1 MFVKQPYAHRPRVT
15 VRSVAD
21 GYEVDPAALR
31 AASGGFY
38 TGADAVAAAAV
49 QLSTAQLVADAL
61 GDVPAAHE
69 LAAAFAAFA
78 GAHGDDLR
86 RGAAVVTDTGDGLVA
101 SADAYT
107 RQEEV
112 WTE

>member
-1 MFVKQPYAHRPRVT
+1 
-15 VRSVAD
+15 VAD

-38 TGADAVAAAAV
+38 TGADAVGAAAV
-49 QLSTAQLVADAL
+49 QLETAQLVAGAL

-86 RGAAVVTDTGDGLVA
+86 RDATAVTQSGDDLVS

-107 RQEEV
+107 RQEEF
-112 WTE
+112 WAP